1 MSPKRMSRARLLD
14 GVDALSA
21 ADPDLA
27 AVVTRFGPP
36 PLWAR
41 RPGFATLVQI
51 ILEQQV
57 SLASGRATFGRLR
70 DAWGEVTPGRFATLT
85 TAQVRSAGVTR
96 QKTSYCLGIARQIV
110 DGRLD
115 LRRLGRADDDAA
127 RRRLVEI
134 PRRRALDRR
143 HLSADGPRSPRRL
156 AGTATS
162 PSRPP
167 PTRSNGYGAAP
178 TRSGSGDSRPAGH
191 PGGPSRRASC
201 GTTTCR
207 RGVNSS
213 KDPGGSSVVNRPSF
227 SKILISDTRGVG
239 RWGPRAAAGVR
250 GAAPSKY

>member
-1 MSPKRMSRARLLD
+1 MSPKRMSRAQLLD

-51 ILEQQV
+51 VLEQQV

-70 DAWGEVTPGRFATLT
+70 DAWGEVRPGRFAKLT

-110 DGRLD
+110 VGTLD
-115 LRRLGRADDDAA
+115 LRRLGRVDDAAA

-134 PRRRALDRR
+134 RGIGPWTADIYLLMALGRPDVWPDGDLALATAAHQVKRLRRRPDTERL
-143 HLSADGPRSPRRL
+143 RRL
-156 AGTATS
+156 ATS
-162 PSRPP
+162 WAPWRAV
-167 PTRSNGYGAAP
+167 AA
-178 TRSGSGDSRPAGH
+178 R
-191 PGGPSRRASC
+191 
-201 GTTTCR
+201 
-207 RGVNSS
+207 
-213 KDPGGSSVVNRPSF
+213 
-227 SKILISDTRGVG
+227 ILWHHYLSTRGG
-239 RWGPRAAAGVR
+239 
-250 GAAPSKY
+250 

>member
-1 MSPKRMSRARLLD
+1 MSRARLLD

-51 ILEQQV
+51 VLEQQV

-110 DGRLD
+110 DGTLD
-115 LRRLGRADDDAA
+115 LRHLGRADDDAA

-134 PRRRALDRR
+134 RGIGPWTADIYLLMALGRPDVWPDGDLALATAAQQVKRLRRRPDTQRL
-143 HLSADGPRSPRRL
+143 RRL
-156 AGTATS
+156 ATS
-162 PSRPP
+162 WAPWRAV
-167 PTRSNGYGAAP
+167 AA
-178 TRSGSGDSRPAGH
+178 R
-191 PGGPSRRASC
+191 
-201 GTTTCR
+201 
-207 RGVNSS
+207 
-213 KDPGGSSVVNRPSF
+213 
-227 SKILISDTRGVG
+227 ILWHHYLSTRGG
-239 RWGPRAAAGVR
+239 
-250 GAAPSKY
+250 